1 MIQRTEYYRK
11 IIHIFNLVIPF
22 TYLFFLE
29 SRFQVLRILVPLTLF
44 AIVIDYLRTRSSVIK
59 KIFND
64 FLISMLRIHEM
75 DGKYTGAT
83 WVFISSTL
91 TIAIFPKEIAVISLV
106 YMSLGDAIAS
116 LVGRKYGKMKFY
128 NKTIEGSLAGLI
140 VCILS
145 GYLIQITLPL
155 VVVFSGAFAAMFIEL
170 MPIPIDDNLSVPL
183 FAGTIMVIASTVVI

>member
-1 MIQRTEYYRK
+1 LIQRSEYYRK

-44 AIVIDYLRTRSSVIK
+44 AIVIEYLRVRLGVIK
-59 KIFND
+59 KIFNN
-64 FLISMLRIHEM
+64 FLISMLRVNEI

-83 WVFISSTL
+83 WVFIGSTL

-106 YMSLGDAIAS
+106 YMSLGDTIAG
-116 LVGRKYGKMKFY
+116 LVGRKFGKVKFY
-128 NKTIEGSLAGLI
+128 NKTIEGTLAGLI
-140 VCILS
+140 VCLLS
-145 GYLIQITLPL
+145 GYLIQLTLPL
-155 VVVFSGAFAAMFIEL
+155 LVVFSGAFAAMFIEL
-170 MPIPIDDNLSVPL
+170 LPLPIDDNLSVPL

>member
-1 MIQRTEYYRK
+1 MIQRAEYYRK

-44 AIVIDYLRTRSSVIK
+44 AIVIEYLRTRSSVIK

-83 WVFISSTL
+83 WVFIGSTL

-140 VCILS
+140 VCLLS
-145 GYLIQITLPL
+145 GYLAQLSLPL

-170 MPIPIDDNLSVPL
+170 LPISIDDNLSVPL

>member
-1 MIQRTEYYRK
+1 MIQRAEYYRK

-44 AIVIDYLRTRSSVIK
+44 TIVIEYLRTRSSVIK

-83 WVFISSTL
+83 WVFIGSTL

-183 FAGTIMVIASTVVI
+183 FAGTIMVIASIVVI

>member
-44 AIVIDYLRTRSSVIK
+44 AIVIEYLRTRSSVIK

-106 YMSLGDAIAS
+106 YMSIGDAIAS

-145 GYLIQITLPL
+145 GYLIQLTLPL

-183 FAGTIMVIASTVVI
+183 FAGTIMVIASIVVI

>member
-44 AIVIDYLRTRSSVIK
+44 AIVIEYLRTRSSVIK